1 MLTSIQLRCKS
12 QKHHILI
19 DPHKPHKY
27 KLTQISKIF
36 KGPLTLT
43 HKTKS
48 YILTPAHTQSMD
60 YHQAY
65 LVSYQRGTN
74 TRNNN

>member
-12 QKHHILI
+12 QKHHIFI

-27 KLTQISKIF
+27 KLTQIPKIF

-48 YILTPAHTQSMD
+48 YLLTPAHTQKYVLPPSLFSFISMW
-60 YHQAY
+60 
-65 LVSYQRGTN
+65 N
-74 TRNNN
+74 

>member
-27 KLTQISKIF
+27 KLTQIPKIF

-48 YILTPAHTQSMD
+48 YILAPEHTQSMD

-74 TRNNN
+74 TLNNN